1 MAATSAGKVPT
12 SSADADDPSSRR
24 LLTVLLR
31 RYGIP
36 IAETVTA
43 DCADSAVEAAW
54 WLRFPVTL
62 VADGTRLADH
72 AGITRCGLATPGQVR
87 AAYWQLASALGPAM
101 SGVRIRRQPQ
111 QGAEVIVRVARDG
124 SGTTQ
129 VTLLLSGPAAVLVGA
144 RVSRNAPL
152 TARDAAEML
161 DELHGRS
168 AHANPATGAGAAGGA
183 TAGGG
188 AAGGGAAG
196 ETAAGAGAAGQA
208 VAGETDEPASA
219 GTLDLAALA
228 RLLERVSRL
237 AVGVPHVTELEL
249 NPVIVTRGGAAVAGV
264 RGQFRRFSA
273 TKTQRAKLRSVS

>member
-111 QGAEVIVRVARDG
+111 PQRTPYRPRRRRDAGRAAR
-124 SGTTQ
+124 Q
-129 VTLLLSGPAAVLVGA
+129 VGA
-144 RVSRNAPL
+144 RKPGRRRRGRGRSDRRRGGRRRDRRRRRGRGPGGRRRDGRTSL
-152 TARDAAEML
+152 GRDA
-161 DELHGRS
+161 
-168 AHANPATGAGAAGGA
+168 
-183 TAGGG
+183 
-188 AAGGGAAG
+188 
-196 ETAAGAGAAGQA
+196 
-208 VAGETDEPASA
+208 
-219 GTLDLAALA
+219 
-228 RLLERVSRL
+228 
-237 AVGVPHVTELEL
+237 
-249 NPVIVTRGGAAVAGV
+249 
-264 RGQFRRFSA
+264 
-273 TKTQRAKLRSVS
+273 

>member
-62 VADGTRLADH
+62 VAD
-72 AGITRCGLATPGQVR
+72 
-87 AAYWQLASALGPAM
+87 
-101 SGVRIRRQPQ
+101 
-111 QGAEVIVRVARDG
+111 IVRVARDG

-168 AHANPATGAGAAGGA
+168 AHANPAAGAGAAGGA
-183 TAGGG
+183 TAG
-188 AAGGGAAG
+188 AGAAG

>member
-168 AHANPATGAGAAGGA
+168 AHANPAAGA
-183 TAGGG
+183 G

-208 VAGETDEPASA
+208 VAGEADEPASA

>member
-168 AHANPATGAGAAGGA
+168 AHANPATGAGAAG
-183 TAGGG
+183 
-188 AAGGGAAG
+188 
-196 ETAAGAGAAGQA
+196 
-208 VAGETDEPASA
+208 
-219 GTLDLAALA
+219 
-228 RLLERVSRL
+228 
-237 AVGVPHVTELEL
+237 
-249 NPVIVTRGGAAVAGV
+249 
-264 RGQFRRFSA
+264 
-273 TKTQRAKLRSVS
+273 

>member
-168 AHANPATGAGAAGGA
+168 AQANPATGAGAAGGA
-183 TAGGG
+183 TAG
-188 AAGGGAAG
+188 AGAAG

>member
-168 AHANPATGAGAAGGA
+168 AHANPATGAGAAG
-183 TAGGG
+183 
-188 AAGGGAAG
+188 